1 MTDTCAQL
9 ALGWSEGEVGR
20 LAAENLRDS
29 TTPGAFRAALD
40 AGETIDV
47 SSLLPEVKAPTL
59 VLGRP
64 GISWIPGDAAKSLAS
79 GIPDARL
86 ALLDGESTAPYL
98 GDMEV
103 YVQNL

>member
-1 MTDTCAQL
+1 M
-9 ALGWSEGEVGR
+9 GR

-98 GDMEV
+98 GDMD
-103 YVQNL
+103 YVLCRLG